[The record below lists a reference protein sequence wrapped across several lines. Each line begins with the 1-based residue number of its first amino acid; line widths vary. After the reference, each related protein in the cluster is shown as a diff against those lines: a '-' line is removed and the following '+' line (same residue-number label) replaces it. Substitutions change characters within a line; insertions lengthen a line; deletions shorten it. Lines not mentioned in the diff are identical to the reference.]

1 MKKLFILC
9 FCTLFLFGC
18 RHVDSKEQ
26 ESLKYLDHIEKKIHY
41 FNEDYLNRYVNYK
54 KNHSELS
61 DEDIITR
68 VNIGL
73 DQAFYTNTKISN
85 HLNDISILV
94 NKYISV
100 PNDYTP
106 DHLVV
111 MEKYAKKNIYLVKEA
126 YDSFVQMVEKAK
138 EANLN
143 IRAIS
148 AYRDVNYQENLYSSY
163 YKNDSKKDVD
173 TYSARPGFSEHHTGL
188 CVDLDNENT
197 NYEYFEYTDEYEWM
211 LNNSYKYGFILRYP
225 KNKENITGYMY
236 ESWHFR
242 YVGVKAATYIHKNNI
257 TYDEYFVRFVET
269 KKGTML

>member
-9 FCTLFLFGC
+9 FLFLFLFGC
-18 RHVDSKEQ
+18 SNVDSKEQ
-26 ESLKYLDHIEKKIHY
+26 ENLKYLNHVEKKVHY
-41 FNEDYLNRYVNYK
+41 FNKNYLDRYVRYK

-61 DEDIITR
+61 DEDIVTR

-73 DQAFYTNTKISN
+73 DQAFYSNTKTSN
-85 HLNDISILV
+85 HLNDICILV

-100 PNDYTP
+100 PQDYKPND
-106 DHLVV
+106 LVV

-126 YDSFVQMVEKAK
+126 YDSFIQMVEKAR
-138 EANLN
+138 EAHLN

-148 AYRDVNYQENLYSSY
+148 AYRNVSYQENLYSSY
-163 YKNDSKKDVD
+163 YKNDSREIVD

-188 CVDLDNENT
+188 CVDLDNVNT
-197 NYEYFEYTDEYEWM
+197 GYEYFEYTDEYEWM